1 MASAAIEGFVT
12 GFASTLA
19 ENVMENKR
27 RARDYFDKQ
36 VEFART
42 TGMENRRRVRQQ
54 VDSNLSVARQ
64 LESVGVPKEVIMAQ
78 VNQDPQGLTNFYEQ
92 VEKIRASA
100 GRDLTP
106 EEWKAVYKV
115 AGDFKAPEEDLATFI
130 SRTYDP
136 IANAATDPG
145 FSEEP
150 EGTIVSRMMG
160 FNAMDQARAR
170 LRETEIADGLTAEQ
184 LIQYGD
190 VTPQRVGGNAV
201 VTTNYGALADKVE
214 ESELSPSDT
223 DRVRTLIDETAVT
236 VLDRNGIIDNT
247 SPNLATAR
255 QELIDEVSAVYPNIS
270 SSDVERLVDVYLRSR
285 GLVSPTVE
293 EVPVGSPETAIEAPL
308 DLPMGEGSPEPQM
321 PSETPPTASEEPLAP
336 AIQLNLPTQ
345 TELPDTIDTQEG
357 RLTLV
362 RDNGDGTSLYMDEN
376 GNEYDLDNA
385 QIKKMF
391 AN

>member
-1 MASAAIEGFVT
+1 MSAAVEGFVT

-19 ENVMENKR
+19 QNVMENKQ

-42 TGMENRRRVRQQ
+42 TGMENRRRVREQ
-54 VDSNLSVARQ
+54 VNTNLSVARQ

-78 VNQDPQGLTNFYEQ
+78 VNQDPQGLSNFYDQ
-92 VEKIRASA
+92 VEKIRSSA

-106 EEWKAVYKV
+106 DEWKAVYKV
-115 AGDFKAPEEDLATFI
+115 AGDFKAPDEDLATFI

-136 IANAATDPG
+136 IANAASDPG
-145 FSEEP
+145 FSDEP
-150 EGTIVSRMMG
+150 EGTLISRMMG

-170 LRETEIADGLTAEQ
+170 LGQTEVADGLTAEQ

-201 VTTNYGALADKVE
+201 VTTNYGALSDTVGE
-214 ESELSPSDT
+214 EELSITERNALIKVTEEAVVARISEMESNPEFALTEGQDVTELRDQVVQEISDLYPT
-223 DRVRTLIDETAVT
+223 APASFIKQVADMAFERMRYTVDTLPPEDEA
-236 VLDRNGIIDNT
+236 L
-247 SPNLATAR
+247 
-255 QELIDEVSAVYPNIS
+255 
-270 SSDVERLVDVYLRSR
+270 
-285 GLVSPTVE
+285 
-293 EVPVGSPETAIEAPL
+293 GSPETPVEAPL
-308 DLPMGEGSPEPQM
+308 DVPVGEGSQETQS
-321 PSETPPTASEEPLAP
+321 PSTEPPTAPTDNSPITEP
-336 AIQLNLPTQ
+336 NLI
-345 TELPDTIDTQEG
+345 TIDTAEG

-385 QIKKMF
+385 QVRKMF